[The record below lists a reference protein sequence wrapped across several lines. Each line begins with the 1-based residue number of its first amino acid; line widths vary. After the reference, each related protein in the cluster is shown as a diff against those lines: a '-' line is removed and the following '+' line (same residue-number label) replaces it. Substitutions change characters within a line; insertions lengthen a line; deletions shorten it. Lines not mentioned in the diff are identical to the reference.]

1 MRKISF
7 KNKKEP
13 MRLSIFCP
21 EKRDMS
27 LAFFHR
33 AVEFSQYLVFP
44 SLARR
49 TKFVISSY
57 LVPNEIR
64 ILLLTSK
71 RNENTT
77 VKILS
82 KIISKYKTDV

>member
-57 LVPNEIR
+57 PVPNEIR
-64 ILLLTSK
+64 YSSPLPK
-71 RNENTT
+71 DM
-77 VKILS
+77 KIPQ
-82 KIISKYKTDV
+82 